1 MYTAELPPHSRPDA
15 PLDVIVLVAPSR
27 RPPGDQFL
35 RTIAELKSAG
45 RAAILV
51 VFAHVADT
59 ETLAQASAAGADLCV
74 VAPTSDELFPSIE
87 RARSV
92 HRITSRSGTAS
103 TRDRNCRRGDELLD
117 TLWRKRSQ
125 RKSSYPNSR
134 HLGPLNPA

>member
-1 MYTAELPPHSRPDA
+1 MYIPEHATQPPADT
-15 PLDVIVLVAPSR
+15 PLDVIVLIAPSR
-27 RPPGDQFL
+27 STSGDQFL

-51 VFAHVADT
+51 VFPRVADAQ
-59 ETLAQASAAGADLCV
+59 TLAQASTAGADLCV
-74 VAPTSDELFPSIE
+74 VAPTVDELFPSID

-92 HRITSRSGTAS
+92 HRSTSRKRTAS

-125 RKSSYPNSR
+125 HESSANAR
-134 HLGPLNPA
+134 

>member
-1 MYTAELPPHSRPDA
+1 MYTAEHPAHSRPDA

-27 RPPGDQFL
+27 STSGDQFL
-35 RTIAELKSAG
+35 HTIAELKSAG

-51 VFAHVADT
+51 VFPHLADT
-59 ETLAQASAAGADLCV
+59 QTLSEASAAGADLCV

-92 HRITSRSGTAS
+92 HRTTSRTGTGS

-125 RKSSYPNSR
+125 TALTPIF
-134 HLGPLNPA
+134 